1 MLFCLGQPVFYNLN
15 YLQICPFNKIFVF
28 EFIIKITGQID
39 TYFNKMGMFYYT
51 LKDNKKT

>member
-39 TYFNKMGMFYYT
+39 TYFNKMGMFY
-51 LKDNKKT
+51 